1 MSDQNLIC
9 QVMDK
14 KKKTPPFHKVSKVS
28 CASEVGSMWKGCLRH
43 LRRTSKYACLA
54 RKFWHGGR
62 RARYL
67 PTPVDSGAR
76 WAKRKTR
83 KEELCTA
90 PAPKKG
96 AVKVSGNETVLQQS
110 FVLSTSLYLTLSL
123 GRPPSWW
130 YRVVLLEI
138 SLSYS
143 QVNWSVR
150 SME

>member
-1 MSDQNLIC
+1 
-9 QVMDK
+9 MDEK
-14 KKKTPPFHKVSKVS
+14 NKAPPFHKVSKVS
-28 CASEVGSMWKGCLRH
+28 CASDVGSMWKDCLRH

-54 RKFWHGGR
+54 RKFWQGGW

-67 PTPVDSGAR
+67 PTPVDSGAC

-83 KEELCTA
+83 EEELCAA
-90 PAPKKG
+90 PAEKKPG
-96 AVKVSGNETVLQQS
+96 KWRYRQVLGNETVLQQS
-110 FVLSTSLYLTLSL
+110 FVLSISLYLTFSL
-123 GRPPSWW
+123 GRLPSWW

-138 SLSYS
+138 ALSYS